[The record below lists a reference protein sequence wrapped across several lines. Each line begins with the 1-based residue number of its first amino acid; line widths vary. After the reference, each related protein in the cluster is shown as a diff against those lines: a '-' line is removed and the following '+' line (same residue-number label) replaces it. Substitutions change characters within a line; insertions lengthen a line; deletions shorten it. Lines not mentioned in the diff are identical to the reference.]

1 MKGTL
6 RNRRQY
12 RLVYEKG
19 SKAVGSLLVVYT
31 YEPASTETE
40 RVGDDA
46 VGVVASKKV
55 GNAVARA
62 RAKRRLREAFRSS
75 RDRIHSPRWVVL
87 IARSGLAARD
97 LSSDRIA
104 LEMQQLLQKLGA
116 FRDHEI
122 PSNGDQVSC

>member
-19 SKAVGSLLVVYT
+19 TKAVGRLCVVYT
-31 YEPASTETE
+31 YRPESTETA

-75 RDRIHSPRWVVL
+75 RARIQSPRWVVL
-87 IARSGLAARD
+87 IARSGLAAKD
-97 LSSDRIA
+97 LPSDRIA
-104 LEMQQLLQKLGA
+104 AEMQQLLQKLGA
-116 FRDHEI
+116 FGDTET
-122 PSNGDQVSC
+122 PSNGDRVSC